1 MVKQKYGKI
10 YSVGF
15 ILPTVEKI
23 LLDEF
28 GLKELVFEMSSKRK
42 EIADYLE
49 NTDLPIALGDIFD
62 SIYDDTPVEDVL
74 KQLKDMGYDEKFY
87 EESFQDLE
95 GNYLLPNFDPSSYE
109 TMMEYYVHDLLNY
122 EDYHDQL
129 GISDGVIY
137 RMLQNNR

>member
-1 MVKQKYGKI
+1 MSDMIDIGSSMVKQLYT
-10 YSVGF
+10 YLAPYRERVSF
-15 ILPTVEKI
+15 
-23 LLDEF
+23 
-28 GLKELVFEMSSKRK
+28 